1 MSVFENVLMVVL
13 VSILSELDSVNSI
26 ECPTVNDTKC
36 ETFWQ
41 KLFIYPGHNLH
52 EGLKCLKYNGNITYL
67 EAFEDYSAPQKIDI
81 DIIRS
86 AHLQLFKISGSPKSK
101 GQLIL
106 ECLFDVLNFPKYRFK
121 KLMNFCLRI

>member
-13 VSILSELDSVNSI
+13 VSILSELDSVKSI

-86 AHLQLFKISGSPKSK
+86 AHLQLFKFSTLPK
-101 GQLIL
+101 GQIISK
-106 ECLFDVLNFPKYRFK
+106 CLYGVIVWTKKPTKFFPGF
-121 KLMNFCLRI
+121 LP

>member
-86 AHLQLFKISGSPKSK
+86 AHLQLFKISSSPK

-106 ECLFDVLNFPKYRFK
+106 ECLFDVLNFTK
-121 KLMNFCLRI
+121 KKQR